1 MEDALFDDE
10 VGEDPIYSAGLF
22 EGDIDNVPFDAIKNG
37 GQRVNFK
44 QCLLNKKRCH
54 ISCSTEP
61 VFNNG
66 KMTGFMIQ

>member
-44 QCLLNKKRCH
+44 QCLPNKEGVTSRAALNQF
-54 ISCSTEP
+54 ST
-61 VFNNG
+61 
-66 KMTGFMIQ
+66 MTGFMIQ